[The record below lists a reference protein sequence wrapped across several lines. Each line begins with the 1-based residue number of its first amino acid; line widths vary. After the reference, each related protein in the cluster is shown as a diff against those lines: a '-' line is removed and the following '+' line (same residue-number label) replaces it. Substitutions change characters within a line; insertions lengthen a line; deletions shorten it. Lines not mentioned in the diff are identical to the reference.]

1 MKLLVATTNSGKIS
15 ELTELLNET
24 EITLLSLN
32 DYPDL
37 PDVIEDGSTFLENA
51 LKKART
57 AASYSGQ
64 AALADDSGLEVDALD
79 GNPGVLSARFGPTS
93 EARNNKLLAMLDS
106 VPDSGRTARFV
117 CALAFVR
124 QDGFEWSTEGVC
136 EGRIIREPRG
146 DRGFGY
152 DPVFY
157 YETLGKTFAELS
169 REEKNDVSHRGQAL
183 RAFKEAVE
191 KRACLFEL

>member
-57 AASYSGQ
+57 AASYSGRPS
-64 AALADDSGLEVDALD
+64 LADDSGLEVDTLD
-79 GNPGVLSARFGPTS
+79 GKPGVLSSRFGPTS
-93 EARNNKLLAMLDS
+93 EARNGKLLAMLES
-106 VPDSGRTARFV
+106 VPDNGRTARFV

-124 QDGFEWSTEGVC
+124 PDGFEWTTEGVC
-136 EGRIIREPRG
+136 EGRITCEPRG
-146 DRGFGY
+146 NRGFGY

-169 REEKNDVSHRGQAL
+169 REEKNGVSHRGRAL
-183 RAFKEAVE
+183 RAFKDAVE
-191 KRACLFEL
+191 KESLFI